1 MNKAYMKWLK
11 DSHKN
16 ICIFLLVMEII
27 LGFLPVVTEGFH
39 HIGTATYNTSIAMI
53 TIASIAA
60 AVILPMFFFR
70 YIHKKN
76 SVDLYFSLPV
86 SRKEQLITT
95 VVFLLI
101 TVSGSFLI
109 STLLVWIFCHTDHN
123 FFWQWI
129 LMQPWMIY
137 GTLTVILITV
147 CVYALAN
154 NIFDGFVMVCAY
166 AALPMVIDMAYE
178 SFIGNLVAGHPYSS
192 SLDFWEYFSPL
203 WMTGHNI
210 AGISTISEFIFRF
223 SFIPVL
229 AIYILVACFG
239 LNRNFIH
246 RQSERAEQTSDSF
259 LTYPFIG
266 NAYLFLLLLS
276 SVFTSYSSTAE
287 PVDVI
292 FCFLLF
298 LCYIIASFVY
308 HRSMKFHWTY
318 LLGYGIALGLS
329 FLIASAG
336 WNSHGFGLAD
346 RYRLYTEKYLVYDYT
361 MSCDPEDLGKFDDT
375 SDISV
380 DVTMEIPVS
389 QKDQYAD
396 EIRIMENLRKKEIR
410 KYYRD
415 RNNLTS
421 IGNLNVYNTRQSI
434 YNNNVQS
441 FNDWSYGIYD
451 PLSEEQLKQ
460 LDKKGKVEIYDSQT
474 GKTVS
479 LSEYLS
485 DRKK

>member
-1 MNKAYMKWLK
+1 MNKAYLKWLT

-27 LGFLPVVTEGFH
+27 LGFLPVVTDGFH
-39 HIGTATYNTSIAMI
+39 HIGTETYNTSIAMI
-53 TIASIAA
+53 TIASLAA
-60 AVILPMFFFR
+60 AVILPMLFFS

-95 VVFLLI
+95 VVFLLV

-123 FFWQWI
+123 FFWQWV

-137 GTLTVILITV
+137 GTLTVILTTV

-166 AALPMVIDMAYE
+166 AALPMVISMAYE
-178 SFIGNLVAGHPYSS
+178 MFIGNMVAGHPYSS
-192 SLDFWEYFSPL
+192 SEDFWQYFSPL
-203 WMTGHNI
+203 WMSGHNI
-210 AGISTISEFIFRF
+210 AGISTISEFTFRY
-223 SFIPVL
+223 SFIPFL
-229 AIYILVACFG
+229 AIYILIACIG

-246 RQSERAEQTSDSF
+246 RHSERAEQTSDSF

-276 SVFTSYSSTAE
+276 SVFSSYSTASE
-287 PVDVI
+287 PVDII
-292 FCFLLF
+292 FYFLLF
-298 LCYIIASFVY
+298 LCYIIAAFVY

-329 FLIASAG
+329 FLIASAA
-336 WNSHGFGLAD
+336 WNSHGFGMAD
-346 RYRLYTEKYLVYDYT
+346 RYRLYTEKYLVYDYS
-361 MSCDPEDLGKFDDT
+361 MSCDPQDLGQFDDT
-375 SDISV
+375 SVTAVSV
-380 DVTMEIPVS
+380 TLQVPVD
-389 QKDQYAD
+389 QKDEYTD
-396 EIRIMENLRKKEIR
+396 EIRIMEKLRKKEIR
-410 KYYRD
+410 QYYKD
-415 RNNLTS
+415 RNNRTS
-421 IGNLNVYNTRQSI
+421 IGNLNVYNTRQAI
-434 YNNNVQS
+434 RNNVQS
-441 FNDWSYGIYD
+441 FNDWSYDIYD

-460 LDKKGKVEIYDSQT
+460 LDQKGKVEIYNGDS